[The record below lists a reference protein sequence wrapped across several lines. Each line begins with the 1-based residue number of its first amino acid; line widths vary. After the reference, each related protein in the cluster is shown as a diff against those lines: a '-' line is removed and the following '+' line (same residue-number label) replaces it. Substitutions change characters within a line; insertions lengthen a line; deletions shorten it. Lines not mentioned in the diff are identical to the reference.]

1 MINFSYWKSWT
12 YLVAGVTGMLMILAC
27 HSPYDDSNYIYINTQ
42 ADFDKY
48 KDFEFKPGTVILFNM
63 NGEFEGQFAPRGS
76 GTEERP
82 IRVTGYDAETGK
94 VFWENMLKKPVI
106 HGRGLVN
113 APFYLFNNQFWEIN
127 NLEITNSNGSTDDQG
142 DLRGIHVVAK
152 DVGTMKHVVIR
163 YCYVHDVNGKVGG
176 KQRGGIHFN
185 VYGDSIKTKFDD
197 VLIESNVVKDVG
209 GVGIANQSSWPGI
222 KSPDY
227 YPWTNLVIRN
237 NHVERTGR
245 NGIIV
250 RYSINPLVEYNTL
263 AFNSRYS
270 TGHSVFNFN
279 TIGCVVQFNEAYGN
293 TSSNPDDIDH
303 GGFDADYNS
312 QGTIIQYNYSHD
324 NNWFCGIM
332 RRGVNTDITIR
343 YNISQNELLGA
354 YLYGFPQET
363 GVEDVK
369 VYNNVHFFG
378 KGKGNRIFVKAGKFR
393 TPTQTTFQNNIFYFS
408 EPAEWGFEPDSTC
421 SFSHNIFY
429 NVPPRGENAVT
440 ADPLFVKPGIVGSNV
455 DMRNREIFS
464 GYRLQTNS
472 PALRAGATIRHHA
485 GFDFLGNPINGN
497 IPDIGAIQH

>member
-1 MINFSYWKSWT
+1 
-12 YLVAGVTGMLMILAC
+12 
-27 HSPYDDSNYIYINTQ
+27 
-42 ADFDKY
+42 
-48 KDFEFKPGTVILFNM
+48 
-63 NGEFEGQFAPRGS
+63 
-76 GTEERP
+76 
-82 IRVTGYDAETGK
+82 
-94 VFWENMLKKPVI
+94 
-106 HGRGLVN
+106 
-113 APFYLFNNQFWEIN
+113 
-127 NLEITNSNGSTDDQG
+127 
-142 DLRGIHVVAK
+142 
-152 DVGTMKHVVIR
+152 
-163 YCYVHDVNGKVGG
+163 
-176 KQRGGIHFN
+176 
-185 VYGDSIKTKFDD
+185 
-197 VLIESNVVKDVG
+197 
-209 GVGIANQSSWPGI
+209 
-222 KSPDY
+222 
-227 YPWTNLVIRN
+227 
-237 NHVERTGR
+237 
-245 NGIIV
+245 
-250 RYSINPLVEYNTL
+250 
-263 AFNSRYS
+263 
-270 TGHSVFNFN
+270 VFNFN